1 VKSQGTQ
8 KSAFTVLIAGISFNL
23 TIQVLYVWSMLKDKM
38 IDPVDL
44 GGWGWTSPEAGLPY
58 TLAIIFFAVGVLIGG
73 RVQDKIG
80 PRWVAT
86 VGGIMVGL
94 GLVFSGLIGDSPAGV
109 AVGYGVITGLGIG
122 FGYGSVLPAC
132 LKWFHP
138 GKKGLIGGLVLGGFG
153 LASVHYAFISSALLE
168 NFDIQNTMLYIGIAV
183 SVISTI
189 TAQFVKNPPVD
200 YAPPLPENAK
210 QSTVVRKAAVDFEWK
225 EMLKTK
231 RFYIMFVLFLFS
243 ASMGLMII
251 GNLSKIA
258 DIQAG
263 VANAAFLISLV
274 AVMNAVG
281 RIIGGLLSDKIGR
294 TNTLFVA
301 IVLQMLNMVGFIYYQ
316 NIIVLTFGFILVGLC
331 FGTFLAV
338 FPALTGDQFGLK
350 NYGVNYGIVYLAYGL
365 AGVAAPLIADFIYAS
380 YGNFNTAYIICAIIM
395 VFMIGINFLLKR
407 DIQSKTD

>member
-1 VKSQGTQ
+1 MKSQGTQ